1 MRHFANLTNQI
12 NIVFSAMQK
21 STCAAKTLLI
31 EGLAKN
37 IVPGWQKYRVRFLG
51 APNLYEGPTNLPRLD
66 ALGRARETHV
76 RGVRLATLP
85 RRVSRCRRHPRRWVG
100 LHLRELVNVCAWLR
114 FAACPMR
121 SCVLSHCYA
130 VTRRL
135 AERTGERRTFTR
147 RFSGPHELFRDAI
160 PHRGAPAVD
169 RRLG

>member
-85 RRVSRCRRHPRRWVG
+85 DTLDTCAELVASYVG
-100 LHLRELVNVCAWLR
+100 LHCRELQWVCAWLR
-114 FAACPMR
+114 FGVFAA
-121 SCVLSHCYA
+121 VYV
-130 VTRRL
+130 VTRTV
-135 AERTGERRTFTR
+135 RTTG
-147 RFSGPHELFRDAI
+147 
-160 PHRGAPAVD
+160 
-169 RRLG
+169 